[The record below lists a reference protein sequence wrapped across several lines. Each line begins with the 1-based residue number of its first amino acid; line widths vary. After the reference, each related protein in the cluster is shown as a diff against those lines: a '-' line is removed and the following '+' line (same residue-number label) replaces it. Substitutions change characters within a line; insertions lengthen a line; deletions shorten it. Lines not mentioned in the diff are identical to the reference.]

1 MPIRFFLSQTYF
13 NISQLHNNNR
23 LQINMKFTKKPFD
36 IDCSSSKRT
45 TTKKSFKNV
54 LRHFPS
60 SFTPRFPFFWLA
72 TDD

>member
-45 TTKKSFKNV
+45 KQKLQKRVATLPF
-54 LRHFPS
+54 FPHS
-60 SFTPRFPFFWLA
+60 SFSVFLA
-72 TDD
+72 LHR